1 MWNHPGVRG
10 GEGETARGLPR
21 SSWPQP
27 LPALTPE
34 ATQSHAQLSSS
45 CSSAWLFMRMV
56 PVHLATHTP
65 IPVHVP
71 NPVPSSTS
79 TRAHTSPHDPLASTH
94 APVHAHPPS
103 SPVHG
108 HPAKSLTQPYPGPV
122 SLIGCPLACPCFSH
136 EHPLRPWHLLMG
148 LCWEAA

>member
-10 GEGETARGLPR
+10 VKGRQQGLFPAASGLSPCLPPPQKPPR
-21 SSWPQP
+21 AMLNSRPHAPVLGDSCVWFLCTWP
-27 LPALTPE
+27 LT
-34 ATQSHAQLSSS
+34 H
-45 CSSAWLFMRMV
+45 LFQCTC
-56 PVHLATHTP
+56 LT
-65 IPVHVP
+65 
-71 NPVPSSTS
+71 VPSSTS
-79 TRAHTSPHDPLASTH
+79 TWAHTSPHDPLASTH
-94 APVHAHPPS
+94 APAHAHPPS

-108 HPAKSLTQPYPGPV
+108 HPAKSLTQPHPRPV